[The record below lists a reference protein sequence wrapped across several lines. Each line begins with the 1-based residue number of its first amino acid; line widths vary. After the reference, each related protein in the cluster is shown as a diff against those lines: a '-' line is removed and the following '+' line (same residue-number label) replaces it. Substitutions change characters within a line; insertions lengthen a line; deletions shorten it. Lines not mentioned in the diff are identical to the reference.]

1 MLHITRCQTFPQYLL
16 LFMLC
21 IVLVNLD
28 RWKMRNWLQFYRIK
42 TSYGTHQ
49 NIFPPLYKIALVYDL
64 ASAGYCVFSSI
75 ISCNRAL
82 RKDFRIQSCLMIS
95 SKFYHELSVY
105 SQQYDMI
112 KIWIQEAFH
121 NGWFILPRIC
131 LNTSIFHT
139 QHVIRKQYHMLM
151 KCAGIF
157 QNWKKSSNL
166 KFYPGCC
173 ACDAY

>member
-82 RKDFRIQSCLMIS
+82 KKILEF
-95 SKFYHELSVY
+95 KAVWWYHPNFIMNSLFILNTFTLR
-105 SQQYDMI
+105 QYVMQ
-112 KIWIQEAFH
+112 KIWRHKVFFTSVDLFYLGSVWTH
-121 NGWFILPRIC
+121 PSFIP
-131 LNTSIFHT
+131 N
-139 QHVIRKQYHMLM
+139 M
-151 KCAGIF
+151 
-157 QNWKKSSNL
+157 
-166 KFYPGCC
+166 
-173 ACDAY
+173 

>member
-1 MLHITRCQTFPQYLL
+1 
-16 LFMLC
+16 MLC

-82 RKDFRIQSCLMIS
+82 KKILEF
-95 SKFYHELSVY
+95 KAVWWYHPNFIMNSL
-105 SQQYDMI
+105 
-112 KIWIQEAFH
+112 
-121 NGWFILPRIC
+121 FIL
-131 LNTSIFHT
+131 NTFTELWQKYVYYAST
-139 QHVIRKQYHMLM
+139 L
-151 KCAGIF
+151 C
-157 QNWKKSSNL
+157 KKYEDI
-166 KFYPGCC
+166 KFFLHRLIYFTSDLFEHIHLSYPTCN
-173 ACDAY
+173 

>member
-1 MLHITRCQTFPQYLL
+1 
-16 LFMLC
+16 MLC

-75 ISCNRAL
+75 IYCNRAL
-82 RKDFRIQSCLMIS
+82 KKDCRIQSCFIIS
-95 SKFYHELSVY
+95 FKFYHGLSVY
-105 SQQYDMI
+105 CTIQQKYDC
-112 KIWIQEAFH
+112 EAFY

-173 ACDAY
+173 ACNAY